1 MQFIKNGPDIPERL
15 LQEHESGRV
24 VFFCGAGISRPAGL
38 PSFEQLVDKL
48 LEALGVTAQSSVL
61 RDALKAKKFDTSIGL
76 LENEYPGGRDAVR
89 SCLEKILSP
98 SATDLKTLS
107 THDALLTLAKTRD
120 DKTRLITTN
129 FDRLFDQV
137 ITQKNLSATSY
148 HAPLLPIPKNKWD
161 GLVYLHGFLK
171 EAATASDWNRLVLSS
186 GDFGLAYLAERW
198 AARFV
203 SELFRN
209 YTVCFVGYS
218 IDDPVLRYMMD
229 ALAADRLRGET
240 HPEMYAFGNC
250 KKNNRAERE
259 NEWKAKNVTPILYI
273 EDKTHKN
280 LHNTLR
286 EWAKTYRD
294 GITGKENIVSQYA
307 LSKPIASTVQ
317 DNFVGRLIWALTDVK
332 GLPARKFAELDP
344 VPSLDWLEAFS
355 ENRYADRELA
365 KFGIEIKKD
374 KWERTSFSLLRRPA
388 PYWLSPLMRLTD
400 SGCSGPEM
408 DSVMQNLALWLMR
421 HLGDPN
427 LLIWFANQGAR
438 LNHQMSGMVRHW
450 LKEITKIEERNDPIE
465 IARIINS
472 SPNYFPDPV
481 IRSLWSLMIAGR
493 VFSKSHDGDLY
504 QWLHNFQSEGLNTA
518 SRAELKAILSPHILL
533 RKAIRWREREQVN
546 EDKKNVRDLIDWE
559 VVLAS
564 EHSHFAIREF
574 SRTSEWNAILPG
586 LIDDFNSLLL
596 ETMNLKA
603 ELGDADYWSDR
614 SYFDQPSISHHAQNR
629 DFHCWTVLVTLC
641 RDSWLSLASN
651 NIAKALLCAQ
661 LWMKQPYPIFKRLA
675 FFAAAQGKAAQANE
689 ALEWLLSDD
698 AWWLWSIE
706 TQREAM
712 RLITYLGPQLNDQQ
726 SLRLEQLILG
736 GPPKKMFRADIED
749 EVWRRVQDHTIW
761 LRLAKLL
768 DAGAKLSVKSITELN
783 KNSEKYPDWKKL
795 ENDQDEFP
803 HWIESGWHDSGSF
816 FKKFESTPTDKD
828 ELIKHIKEKFIKND
842 KSTDDDWK
850 ERCKSDFNLTS
861 SVLLTLVED
870 NIWPVDRWTDALDV
884 WSQTSL
890 FSESW
895 NAVGP
900 YIASAPD
907 SFLSQAIH
915 SICWWLE
922 ALAKIFENHEPQ
934 FFKLCKKI
942 VDLDLEFKRSNELF
956 ADAINH
962 PIGHVSEALLRWW
975 YRKKPEDEQGLP
987 EPLKDIFSKLCD
999 SNLNKCIPGRVL
1011 LSAHVIS
1018 LYRVDASWARHF
1030 LLPYFSWDSHAEE
1043 AAGAWEGFLW
1053 SPRLYPPLMQ
1063 EIKKPFLDVV
1073 NHLEELDKQVLQYS
1087 SLITYIAL
1095 EPRGLFSNTELAKVT
1110 QSLPV
1115 KGLVECAR
1123 SLCQSLE
1130 GAGDQRGE
1138 YWDHRVEPYFHFIWP
1153 KLRSFT
1159 DKEED
1164 QLSDILSRLCIE
1176 AKTDFPKAYKMLCAW
1191 LRPVRHPFYIL
1202 QQVFEAEI
1210 AVTHPLLTLE
1220 FLDILISENTS
1231 LVLTNLKAVLGVIE
1245 NNAPEARSS
1254 KKFVRLENQLRSS
1267 NG

>member
-1 MQFIKNGPDIPERL
+1 MQVIKNGPDIPERL

-24 VFFCGAGISRPAGL
+24 VFFCGAGISYPAGL
-38 PSFEQLVDKL
+38 PGFGELVKKILD
-48 LEALGVTAQSSVL
+48 AVGVEPNTV
-61 RDALKAKKFDTSIGL
+61 LKAILKSKKFDTAIGF
-76 LENEYPGGRDAVR
+76 LENEIAGKREAVR
-89 SCLEKILSP
+89 SCLEKILTP
-98 SATDLKTLS
+98 DLSLP
-107 THDALLTLAKTRD
+107 DALTTHEALLVLSKSRD

-129 FDRLFDQV
+129 FDRLFDEV
-137 ITQKNLSATSY
+137 IQQKKLPLTSF

-171 EAATASDWNRLVLSS
+171 DGATAPDWDRLVLSS
-186 GDFGLAYLAERW
+186 GDFGLAYLTERW

-229 ALAADRLRGET
+229 ALAADRLLGESP
-240 HPEMYAFGNC
+240 PEVYAFGSC
-250 KKNNRAERE
+250 KKRNRIKYE
-259 NEWKAKNVTPILYI
+259 NEWLAKNVTPILYI

-317 DNFVGRLIWALTDVK
+317 DDFVGRLIWALTDVK

-344 VPSLDWLEAFS
+344 VPSLYWLEEFS
-355 ENRYADRELA
+355 ENRYADRDLA

-374 KWERTSFSLLRRPA
+374 KWDRTSFSLLRRPA
-388 PYWLSPLMRLTD
+388 PYWLSPLMGLTD
-400 SGCSGPEM
+400 SGRYGSEM
-408 DSVMQNLALWLMR
+408 DAVMQNLALWLMR

-427 LLIWFANQGAR
+427 LLVWFANQGAR

-450 LKEITKIEERNDPIE
+450 LKEIAKIEERNDPIE

-481 IRSLWSLMIAGR
+481 IRSLWNLMIAGR
-493 VFSKSHDGDLY
+493 VFSKSHKSDLY
-504 QWLHNFQSEGLNTA
+504 RWLHNFQLEGLNIAT
-518 SRAELKAILSPHILL
+518 RFELKAILSPHVML
-533 RKAIRWREREQVN
+533 RKAIRWREHERVN
-546 EDKKNVRDLIDWE
+546 EDKKKVRDLIDWE
-559 VVLAS
+559 FVLAS
-564 EHSHFAIREF
+564 DHPHFAIREF
-574 SRTSEWNAILPG
+574 SRSSEWNAILPD
-586 LIDDFNSLLL
+586 LIDDFNSILL

-603 ELGDADYWSDR
+603 ELGDADYWNDR

-629 DFHCWTVLVTLC
+629 DFHDWTVLVTLC
-641 RDSWLSLASN
+641 RDSWLNVASN
-651 NIAKALLCAQ
+651 NTPKALLCAQ
-661 LWMKQPYPIFKRLA
+661 WWMKQPYPIFKRLA
-675 FFAAAQGKAAQANE
+675 FFAAAQETVVSANE

-698 AWWLWSIE
+698 AWWLWSFE

-712 RLITYLGPQLNDQQ
+712 RLIAHLGVRLDSDQTSLLEVSILNGPPRAMFNDQM
-726 SLRLEQLILG
+726 
-736 GPPKKMFRADIED
+736 KD
-749 EVWRRVQDHTIW
+749 ERWIQIQDRSIW
-761 LRLAKLL
+761 LRLNKLSK
-768 DAGAKLSVKSITELN
+768 AGAQLSKNAILKIEDISIR
-783 KNSEKYPDWKKL
+783 NSDWKFSDN
-795 ENDQDEFP
+795 EQEEFP
-803 HWIESGWHDSGSF
+803 HWLESGWNGDRDPW
-816 FKKFESTPTDKD
+816 KTFEPTPVGHRGLLDYLLTKPILSSS
-828 ELIKHIKEKFIKND
+828 EQ
-842 KSTDDDWK
+842 DDWSK
-850 ERCKSDFNLTS
+850 RCKFNLRLTAF
-861 SVLLTLVED
+861 TLVSLSEK
-870 NIWPVDRWTDALDV
+870 NIWPKQRWQEALQVWAQEGFFVD
-884 WSQTSL
+884 
-890 FSESW
+890 SW
-895 NAVGP
+895 NWICVALEN
-900 YIASAPD
+900 APD
-907 SFLSQAIH
+907 EFLNEIIH
-915 SICWWLE
+915 EVCWWLE
-922 ALAKIFENHEPQ
+922 ALAKTFENHEPQ
-934 FFKLCKKI
+934 FLKLCKKI
-942 VDLDLEFKRSNELF
+942 VNLDLDFINSNELF

-962 PIGHVSEALLRWW
+962 PIGHVTEALLRWW

-987 EPLKDIFSKLCD
+987 APLKDIFSELCD
-999 SNLNKCIPGRVL
+999 SKLNKCIPGRIL

-1018 LYRVDASWARHF
+1018 LYRVDASWARQF

-1063 EIKKPFLDVV
+1063 EIKKPLLDVV
-1073 NHLEELDKQVLQYS
+1073 NHLVKLDKQVLQYS
-1087 SLITYIAL
+1087 SLITSIAL
-1095 EPRGLFSNTELAKVT
+1095 EPRGLFSNIELAKVT

-1130 GAGDQRGE
+1130 GAGDQRSE
-1138 YWDHRVEPYFHFIWP
+1138 YWHHRVEPYFHSIWP

-1176 AKTDFPKAYKMLCAW
+1176 AKADFPKAFEILHAW

-1202 QQVFEAEI
+1202 QQVLEAGI
-1210 AVTHPLLTLE
+1210 AETHPLLTLN
-1220 FLDILISENTS
+1220 FLDILISENTP
-1231 LVLTNLKAVLGVIE
+1231 LMLTNLGDVLDIIE
-1245 NNAPEARSS
+1245 NNTPEARSS
-1254 KKFVRLENQLRSS
+1254 KKFIRLKNQFRSS

>member
-38 PSFEQLVDKL
+38 PGFEELVDKL
-48 LEALGVTAQSSVL
+48 LEELGVTTQSSVL

-148 HAPLLPIPKNKWD
+148 HAPLLPIPKSKWD

-171 EAATASDWNRLVLSS
+171 EAATAQDWDRLVLSS
-186 GDFGLAYLAERW
+186 GDFGLAYLTERW

-240 HPEMYAFGNC
+240 PPEMYAFGSC
-250 KKNNRAERE
+250 KKRNQIERE
-259 NEWKAKNVTPILYI
+259 NDWLAKNVTPILYI

-317 DNFVGRLIWALTDVK
+317 DDFVGRLIWALTDVK
-332 GLPARKFAELDP
+332 GIPARKFSELDP

-400 SGCSGPEM
+400 SDRSGPEM

-427 LLIWFANQGAR
+427 LLLWFANQGAR
-438 LNHQMSGMVRHW
+438 LNHQMSGMIRHW
-450 LKEITKIEERNDPIE
+450 LNEIAKIEERNDPIE

-481 IRSLWSLMIAGR
+481 IRSLWNLMIARR
-493 VFSKSHDGDLY
+493 VFSKSNDGDLY
-504 QWLHNFQSEGLNTA
+504 QWLHNFQLEGLNTA
-518 SRAELKAILSPHILL
+518 SRAELRAILSPHVLL
-533 RKAIRWREREQVN
+533 RKAIRGREHEQGN
-546 EDKKNVRDLIDWE
+546 ENNKNVRDLIDWE

-564 EHSHFAIREF
+564 EHSHFAIREY
-574 SRTSEWNAILPG
+574 SRNSEWNAILPN
-586 LIDDFNSLLL
+586 LIEDFNSLLL

-614 SYFDQPSISHHAQNR
+614 SYFDQPSISDHAQNR
-629 DFHCWTVLVTLC
+629 DFQDWTVLVTLC
-641 RDSWLSLASN
+641 KNSWLNVASN
-651 NIAKALLCAQ
+651 NRAKALLCAQ
-661 LWMKQPYPIFKRLA
+661 GWMKQPFPIFKRLA
-675 FFAAAQGKAAQANE
+675 FFTATQGMVVPVNE

-698 AWWLWSIE
+698 AWWIWSIE

-712 RLITYLGPQLNDQQ
+712 RLITHLGAKLDSEQTSMLEVSFLNGPPRAMFNDQ
-726 SLRLEQLILG
+726 I
-736 GPPKKMFRADIED
+736 KD
-749 EVWRRVQDHTIW
+749 ESWIQIQDHSIW
-761 LRLAKLL
+761 LRLN
-768 DAGAKLSVKSITELN
+768 KLSKTGVKLSANAISKIEDISTR
-783 KNSEKYPDWKKL
+783 NSDWKFFNNEK
-795 ENDQDEFP
+795 EEFP
-803 HWIESGWHDSGSF
+803 HWLESGWYGDRDPWKTF
-816 FKKFESTPTDKD
+816 DPTPVGHRSLFNYLLAKPV
-828 ELIKHIKEKFIKND
+828 L
-842 KSTDDDWK
+842 KSSEQDDWSK
-850 ERCKSDFNLTS
+850 RCKSNLRLTAF
-861 SVLLTLVED
+861 TLVFLSEK
-870 NIWPVDRWTDALDV
+870 NIWPKQRWQEALQV
-884 WSQTSL
+884 WAQEG
-890 FSESW
+890 FFVESW
-895 NAVGP
+895 NWVCVALEK
-900 YIASAPD
+900 APD
-907 SFLSQAIH
+907 EFLNEIIH
-915 SICWWLE
+915 EVCWWLE
-922 ALAKIFENHEPQ
+922 ALAKTFENHEPQ
-934 FFKLCKKI
+934 FLKLCKKI

-962 PIGHVSEALLRWW
+962 PIGHVTEALLRWW

-987 EPLKDIFSKLCD
+987 PPLKDIFSKLCD

-1018 LYRVDASWARHF
+1018 LYRVDASWARQF
-1030 LLPYFSWDSHAEE
+1030 LLPYFSWDSHSEE

-1053 SPRLYPPLMQ
+1053 SPRLYLPLMQ
-1063 EIKKPFLDVV
+1063 EIKRPFLAVV
-1073 NHLEELDKQVLQYS
+1073 NYLEKLDKHVLQYS

-1123 SLCQSLE
+1123 FLCQSLE
-1130 GAGDQRGE
+1130 GAGDQRSE
-1138 YWDHRVEPYFHFIWP
+1138 YWDNRIEPYFHSIWP
-1153 KLRSFT
+1153 KLRQFT
-1159 DKEED
+1159 DQEKD
-1164 QLSDILSRLCIE
+1164 QLSDIFSRLCIE
-1176 AKTDFPKAYKMLCAW
+1176 AKADFPKAFKMLRAW
-1191 LRPVRHPFYIL
+1191 IRPVRHPFYIL
-1202 QQVFEAEI
+1202 QQVLEAKNGE
-1210 AVTHPLLTLE
+1210 THPLLTLD
-1220 FLDILISENTS
+1220 FLDILISENTP
-1231 LVLTNLKAVLGVIE
+1231 LMMTNLKDVLSIIE
-1245 NNAPEARSS
+1245 NNAPEIRSN
-1254 KKFVRLENQLRSS
+1254 KKFIRLENQFRSS